1 MASVS
6 AADSRRLAGMGLCAS
21 HTDLGQMLFPLFSP
35 IIEQIK
41 YPFEK
46 CLQLIAALGKDQCP
60 LPMEGRLKL
69 GDCRQPRVC
78 YHVSG
83 KLSRRG
89 PHSGN
94 SESHRRTGGSFVTEL
109 NST

>member
-6 AADSRRLAGMGLCAS
+6 AADSRRLAGMGLSAS
-21 HTDLGQMLFPLFSP
+21 HTDLGQMLFLLFSP

-60 LPMEGRLKL
+60 LPMEGEAETRRLQTASGLLPHL
-69 GDCRQPRVC
+69 GEAKQKT
-78 YHVSG
+78 HGLGSAEQ
-83 KLSRRG
+83 K
-89 PHSGN
+89 
-94 SESHRRTGGSFVTEL
+94 RTT
-109 NST
+109 